1 MSVPA
6 PQRIDGIDFWR
17 GFALLTIFVDHAPT
31 NVVAHITHHNFGFSD
46 GAELFVFLSGLSVAL
61 AYGRRFLAG
70 EVARSIHATYRRAA
84 TLYWVQI
91 AVSLIGITFLAAAA
105 YVIDSDDLTDD
116 PDRQIIMDSP
126 VRSIIA
132 MFALLHQLGFFNILP
147 LYIIFL
153 LATPGFLALARFD
166 RRWMLLASFALY
178 VATRYFSLA
187 LPTWPTDAGWFF
199 NPLAWQIVF
208 VLGLYL
214 GLRINTERPVLDKR
228 LFILSVAILLASL
241 LLLTDGF
248 GFSIDLWDRVREQI
262 PHDKTS
268 LSWIRLVH
276 FIALAY
282 AVYYV
287 GLTGLLRTTPI
298 FAPLALLGR
307 QSLPVFSAGALL
319 TLVGEAI
326 METGIPDGLG
336 QVIIVIGGIMVQYW
350 IALYFE
356 ARSAAKRRSAAPIPE
371 SKAPPAAPP
380 AAATNLQRVGD
391 GASLAT

>member
-17 GFALLTIFVDHAPT
+17 GFALLTIFVDHAPA
-31 NVVAHITHHNFGFSD
+31 NVIAHITHHNFGFSD
-46 GAELFVFLSGLSVAL
+46 GAEAFVFLSGLSVAL

-70 EVARSIHATYRRAA
+70 EFMRSIRGTYRRAA

-91 AVSLIGITFLAAAA
+91 IVSLVGIAFLAAAA
-105 YVIDSDDLTDD
+105 YLLDSDDLTDD
-116 PDRQIIMDSP
+116 DDRDIVMDSP

-147 LYIIFL
+147 LYIVFL
-153 LATPGFLALARFD
+153 LVTPGFLALARID
-166 RRWMLLASFALY
+166 RRLMLLASFAIY
-178 VATRYFSLA
+178 AATRYFSLA
-187 LPTWPTDAGWFF
+187 LPTWPLDTGWFF

-208 VLGLYL
+208 VLGLYV
-214 GLRINTERPVLDKR
+214 GLRLDTSGPVLDRR
-228 LFILSVAILLASL
+228 LFILSVAILAASL
-241 LLLTDGF
+241 FLLTNAF
-248 GFSIDLWDRVREQI
+248 GFWPDLWDRVRERI
-262 PHDKTS
+262 PHDKTG

-282 AVYYV
+282 VVYYSA
-287 GLTGLLRTTPI
+287 LTGLLRTTPV

-307 QSLPVFSAGALL
+307 HSLAVFSAGALL

-326 METGIPDGLG
+326 METGIPDVLG
-336 QVIIVIGGIMVQYW
+336 QIIIVTGGIMIQYW
-350 IALYFE
+350 VALYFE
-356 ARSAAKRRSAAPIPE
+356 ARAARRKAAAATE
-371 SKAPPAAPP
+371 RKVPAVVP
-380 AAATNLQRVGD
+380 AAAKPRLQGAGD